1 MSNGFQGK
9 EGQKI
14 PEMTD
19 QYIST
24 ISERYIELYEQITG
38 EKFVKID
45 LSEIKKIES
54 ILMWL
59 VI

>member
-1 MSNGFQGK
+1 MDFK
-9 EGQKI
+9 EKKVKN

-38 EKFVKID
+38 EKFVKVD